1 MSDSKPV
8 NDWLKDWQALQ
19 RQYLNAWSD
28 LSAKAS
34 PAAPPPAMPFGMPF
48 AGMTGAA
55 PAFGTPPAW
64 HEGLEQW
71 ARLFAGSG
79 SKQSETAE
87 RMLASAQSY
96 VSMIQSMFGAAGQN
110 MGAGSASANP
120 AQAWFDSLRG
130 GFPAPNGFQIPGMDA
145 DLANNPFSKALRD
158 ISGQGAKGF
167 TEMPAAFAPFVEQMR
182 QEGLSWLRVP
192 AFGVGREHQEHY
204 QKTALAFVEYQQAMK
219 NYNALML
226 KASQRGFELFEGKL
240 AERAEPGRAIDSLRA
255 LYDLWV
261 DAAEEAYAEVAL
273 SDEFAKVYGELAN
286 AQMRARAQIQAEVE
300 RVSTDLGMPTRSELN
315 SVHKRLHDLR
325 RELRDGGRAQVDASG
340 FDAGIAALQAE
351 VKQLKRAPA
360 RKQAPAASAPKAAAA
375 VPGAAKKPQAA
386 RARRRTAKPRRPA
399 PVVKPR
405 PVAEVS
411 GKSADKGKT
420 AFGDAIAAMRRRVGG
435 KPGKLKAVAAG
446 MSKPSK
452 QNKSASAGEKAGKR
466 KK

>member
-34 PAAPPPAMPFGMPF
+34 PAAPPPAMPFGAMPF
-48 AGMTGAA
+48 AGMAGAA
-55 PAFGTPPAW
+55 PAFGTPPGW

-110 MGAGSASANP
+110 AGAGSASANP

-130 GFPAPNGFQIPGMDA
+130 GFAAPNGFQIPGMDA
-145 DLANNPFSKALRD
+145 DLANNPFAKALRD

-204 QKTALAFVEYQQAMK
+204 QKTALAFVEYSQALK

-240 AERAEPGRAIDSLRA
+240 AERSEPGRAIDSLRA

-273 SDEFAKVYGELAN
+273 SDDFAKVYGELAN

-325 RELRDGGRAQVDASG
+325 RELRDGGRTQADTSELDAE
-340 FDAGIAALQAE
+340 IAALQAE
-351 VKQLKRAPA
+351 VKQMKRSSA
-360 RKQAPAASAPKAAAA
+360 RDPVASAPTAAAA
-375 VPGAAKKPQAA
+375 VPAAAKKPQPA
-386 RARRRTAKPRRPA
+386 RPRRRTSAKPRAPA

-405 PVAEVS
+405 PLAAS
-411 GKSADKGKT
+411 SSKSAGKGKT
-420 AFGDAIAAMRRRVGG
+420 TFGDAIAAMRRRVVG

-452 QNKSASAGEKAGKR
+452 QNKSASAGDKAGKR

>member
-34 PAAPPPAMPFGMPF
+34 TAAPPPAMPFGMPF
-48 AGMTGAA
+48 AGMAGAA

-79 SKQSETAE
+79 NKQSETAE

-96 VSMIQSMFGAAGQN
+96 VSMIQSMFGAAGQ
-110 MGAGSASANP
+110 GAGAASANP

-130 GFPAPNGFQIPGMDA
+130 GFAAPSGFQIPGMDT
-145 DLANNPFSKALRD
+145 DLANNPFAKALRD

-167 TEMPAAFAPFVEQMR
+167 TEMPAAFAPFIEQMR

-204 QKTALAFVEYQQAMK
+204 QKTALAFVEYQQALK

-240 AERAEPGRAIDSLRA
+240 AERSEPGRSIDSLRA

-315 SVHKRLHDLR
+315 GVHKRLHDLR
-325 RELRDGGRAQVDASG
+325 RELRDGGRAQADNGAHE
-340 FDAGIAALQAE
+340 AEIAALQAE

-360 RKQAPAASAPKAAAA
+360 RKQDSVASAPKAAVAA
-375 VPGAAKKPQAA
+375 AAGKPRPA
-386 RARRRTAKPRRPA
+386 RTRRRVAAKPRPPA

-405 PVAEVS
+405 PLAAS
-411 GKSADKGKT
+411 SSKSAGKGKST
-420 AFGDAIAAMRRRVGG
+420 FGDAIAAMRRRVGG

-452 QNKSASAGEKAGKR
+452 QNKSANADDKTGKR